1 MATGARIIGLEKLQ
15 KKLNAMPKSVK
26 QEIRKALEQSAE
38 EIVSLAKSLVPV
50 DKGDLR
56 DSIGWTYGDV
66 PKGSIALGSVRASEL
81 TGDLTITVYAGN
93 NEAYYARWIEWGTQ
107 NMQAQP
113 FFFPSYRALRKRSRS
128 RISRSINRAAKKVA
142 SSR

>member
-38 EIVSLAKSLVPV
+38 EIVSLARNLVPV

-66 PKGSIALGSVRASEL
+66 PKGSISLGSVRASEL

-93 NEAYYARWIEWGTQ
+93 SKAFYARWQEFGTQ
-107 NMQAQP
+107 KMQAQP
-113 FFFPSYRALRKRSRS
+113 FFYPAYRALRRRAKGRVTRAT
-128 RISRSINRAAKKVA
+128 NKAAKKVA
-142 SSR
+142 ASR

>member
-15 KKLNAMPKSVK
+15 KKLSAMPKLVK

-66 PKGSIALGSVRASEL
+66 PKGSIALGSVKASEI

-93 NEAYYARWIEWGTQ
+93 SQAFYARWQEFGTQ
-107 NMQAQP
+107 KMQAQP
-113 FFFPSYRALRKRSRS
+113 FFYPAYRALRRRSKGRVT
-128 RISRSINRAAKKVA
+128 RAINKAAKKIAA
-142 SSR
+142 SR

>member
-15 KKLNAMPKSVK
+15 KKLNAMPKLVK

-56 DSIGWTYGDV
+56 DSIGWTYGDA
-66 PKGSIALGSVRASEL
+66 PKGSISLGSVRASEL

-93 NEAYYARWIEWGTQ
+93 SQAFYARWQEFGTQ
-107 NMQAQP
+107 KMQAQP
-113 FFFPSYRALRKRSRS
+113 FFYPAYRALRRRAKGRVTRAT
-128 RISRSINRAAKKVA
+128 NKAAKKIAA
-142 SSR
+142 SR

>member
-1 MATGARIIGLEKLQ
+1 MAMRSRIIGLEKLQ
-15 KKLNAMPKSVK
+15 KKLNAMPKLVK

-66 PKGSIALGSVRASEL
+66 PKGSISLGSVKASEL

-93 NEAYYARWIEWGTQ
+93 SQAFYARWQEFGTQ
-107 NMQAQP
+107 KMQAQP
-113 FFFPSYRALRKRSRS
+113 FFYPAYRALRRRAKGRVTRAT
-128 RISRSINRAAKKVA
+128 NKAAKKVA
-142 SSR
+142 ASR

>member
-1 MATGARIIGLEKLQ
+1 MRSRIIGLEKLQ
-15 KKLNAMPKSVK
+15 KKLNAMPKLVK

-66 PKGSIALGSVRASEL
+66 PKGSISLGSVKASEL

-93 NEAYYARWIEWGTQ
+93 SQAFYARWQEFGTQ
-107 NMQAQP
+107 KMQAQP
-113 FFFPSYRALRKRSRS
+113 FFYPAYRALRRRAKGRVTRAT
-128 RISRSINRAAKKVA
+128 NKAAKKVA
-142 SSR
+142 ASR